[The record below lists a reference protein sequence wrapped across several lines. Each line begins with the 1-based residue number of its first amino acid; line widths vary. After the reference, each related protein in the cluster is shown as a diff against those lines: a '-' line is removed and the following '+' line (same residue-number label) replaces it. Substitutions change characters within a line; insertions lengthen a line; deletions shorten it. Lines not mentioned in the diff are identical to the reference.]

1 MAQSIGLE
9 TTLSF
14 GDNALISSHL
24 EGNEYAFQV
33 LVERYQDKLVNYIY
47 NLVGDYEQAV
57 DLGQETFIRVFK
69 HAHRY
74 HAKYQFSTW
83 IYRIAT
89 NLALDEIRRRKR
101 RSRSFTYRLF
111 FQQEEQDI
119 PLEHDGPSPECSLDR
134 KEQIQLLQTALK
146 SLPEKYRL
154 VFVLREVQELS
165 HEEVGKVLKLS
176 VGTVKSRL
184 HRAKKLLRQK
194 LARVR

>member
-1 MAQSIGLE
+1 MAQSIGFE
-9 TTLSF
+9 TTLGF
-14 GDNALISSHL
+14 GDNALISAHL
-24 EGNEYAFQV
+24 KGNEYAFQI

-47 NLVGDYEQAV
+47 NLIGDYEQAV

-101 RSRSFTYRLF
+101 RSRSFAYRLF
-111 FQQEEQDI
+111 FQSEEQDI
-119 PLEHDGPSPECSLDR
+119 PLEHEGPSPECSLDR
-134 KEQIQLLQTALK
+134 KEQIELLQTALK

-184 HRAKKLLRQK
+184 HRAKKLLRHK
-194 LARVR
+194 FARVR

>member
-83 IYRIAT
+83 IYQ
-89 NLALDEIRRRKR
+89 NLEGVAELIV
-101 RSRSFTYRLF
+101 
-111 FQQEEQDI
+111 
-119 PLEHDGPSPECSLDR
+119 PLQVDVAIGPSWYE
-134 KEQIQLLQTALK
+134 
-146 SLPEKYRL
+146 
-154 VFVLREVQELS
+154 
-165 HEEVGKVLKLS
+165 
-176 VGTVKSRL
+176 
-184 HRAKKLLRQK
+184 AK
-194 LARVR
+194 